1 MNKMKFFL
9 KSRSILP
16 GLVFLIISLTFE
28 VKAQMAL
35 DLKSA
40 MQYAVDNNSKVI
52 QGKLDEAKGLID
64 VDQLLSVGYPQIN
77 ANAQFVY
84 NPLLQVIFFP
94 DFLNGKPEDIRP
106 VTIGTHWGTNASLE
120 VSQLVFSPEFRVGL
134 KAAQKA
140 AELYRTRAEATKE
153 DLILQVA
160 KGYYAVQAVKAQ
172 KANIEANLIKIKE
185 LLKLTNAQVANGLGR
200 KMEADQ
206 LGLTALNLENQLNNL
221 EIQIQQQINLFK
233 LSLQMPLTTEIELT
247 DTLNEDSY
255 NLPEL
260 IALQPNY
267 NNRIGLTLIEQNQ
280 VLNKINLNRYK
291 ASYWPTANLF
301 ANLTAQAQPKNFSD
315 FLGSNSWASFSS
327 VGLRLRIPIYD
338 GGLRKTQVES
348 VEIDL
353 KKGEED
359 KRQLLSVYETQF
371 ENAKKSLELNLNNLK
386 PLKKAK
392 SLAEEIYV
400 LSQQRFQEGLAP
412 LTETLNAETSLRE
425 AKNNVLSALFQV
437 RMAELDLL
445 HANGQLMK
453 FLQ

>member
-16 GLVFLIISLTFE
+16 GLVIVLIFSTFN
-28 VKAQMAL
+28 VRAQMAL
-35 DLKSA
+35 NLKSA

-52 QGKLDEAKGLID
+52 QGKLDEAKGLIS
-64 VDQLLSVGYPQIN
+64 VNQLLSTGYPQIN
-77 ANAQFVY
+77 GNAQFVY

-106 VTIGTHWGTNASLE
+106 VTIGTHWGTNASIE
-120 VSQLVFSPEFRVGL
+120 VTQLVFSPEFRVGL
-134 KAAQKA
+134 NAAKKAT
-140 AELYRTRAEATKE
+140 ELYRSRAEATKE
-153 DLILQVA
+153 ELILQVA
-160 KGYYAVQAVKAQ
+160 KGYYAVQAVKLQ
-172 KANIEANLIKIKE
+172 KANIEANLYKIKE
-185 LLKLTNAQVANGLGR
+185 LLKLTNVQVANGLGR

-206 LGLTALNLENQLNNL
+206 LRLAALNLENQLNNL
-221 EIQIQQQINLFK
+221 EIQIQQQINMFK
-233 LSLQMPLTTEIELT
+233 LSLQMPLVTEIELT
-247 DTLNEDSY
+247 DTLSESSY
-255 NLPEL
+255 ILPEL
-260 IALQPNY
+260 VALQPNY
-267 NNRIGLTLIEQNQ
+267 NHRIGLSLIEQNQ

-301 ANLTAQAQPKNFSD
+301 ANLAAQAQPRNFSD
-315 FLGSNSWASFSS
+315 FLSSNSWASFSS
-327 VGLRLRIPIYD
+327 VGIRLRVPIYD

-348 VEIDL
+348 VQIDL
-353 KKGEED
+353 KKGDED
-359 KRQLLSVYETQF
+359 KRQMLSLYEAQF
-371 ENAKKSLELNLNNLK
+371 ENAKKSLELNLNNLQ
-386 PLKKAK
+386 PLKKAR
-392 SLAEEIYV
+392 SLAEEIYAQ
-400 LSQQRFQEGLAP
+400 SQQRFQQGLAP

>member
-1 MNKMKFFL
+1 MKFFL

-64 VDQLLSVGYPQIN
+64 VDQLLSAGYPQIN

-94 DFLNGKPEDIRP
+94 DFLNGKPEDIKP

-172 KANIEANLIKIKE
+172 KANIEANLFKIKE

-301 ANLTAQAQPKNFSD
+301 ANLAAQAQPKNFSD

>member
-1 MNKMKFFL
+1 MKFFL

-64 VDQLLSVGYPQIN
+64 VDQLLSAGYPQIN

-172 KANIEANLIKIKE
+172 KANIEANLFKIKE

-301 ANLTAQAQPKNFSD
+301 ANLAAQAQPKNFSD

-371 ENAKKSLELNLNNLK
+371 ENAKKSLELNLNNLN

>member
-1 MNKMKFFL
+1 MKFFL

-64 VDQLLSVGYPQIN
+64 VDQLLSAGYPQIN

>member
-16 GLVFLIISLTFE
+16 GLVFLINSLTFE

-35 DLKSA
+35 NLKSA
-40 MQYAVDNNSKVI
+40 MQYAVDNNSKII

-301 ANLTAQAQPKNFSD
+301 ANLAAQAQPKNFSD

>member
-1 MNKMKFFL
+1 MNKMMFFL

-16 GLVFLIISLTFE
+16 GLAFLLLFPTFQ
-28 VKAQMAL
+28 VRAQIAL
-35 DLKSA
+35 NLKSA

-52 QGKLDEAKGLID
+52 QGKLDEARGLIS
-64 VDQLLSVGYPQIN
+64 VDQLLSTGFPQIN
-77 ANAQFVY
+77 GNAQFVY

-106 VTIGTHWGTNASLE
+106 VTIGTHWGTNASVE
-120 VSQLVFSPEFRVGL
+120 VTQMVFSPEFRVGL
-134 KAAQKA
+134 NAAKKAT
-140 AELYRTRAEATKE
+140 ELYRSRAEATKE
-153 DLILQVA
+153 ELILQVA
-160 KGYYAVQAVKAQ
+160 KGYYAVQAVKSQ
-172 KANIEANLIKIKE
+172 KANIEANLYKIKE

-206 LGLTALNLENQLNNL
+206 LGLSALNLENQLNNL

-233 LSLQMPLTTEIELT
+233 LSLQMPLVTDIILT
-247 DTLNEDSY
+247 DTLNESSY

-260 IALQPNY
+260 VALQPNY
-267 NNRIGLTLIEQNQ
+267 NNRIGFTLIEQNQ

-301 ANLTAQAQPKNFSD
+301 ANLAAQAQPKNFGD
-315 FLGSNSWASFSS
+315 FLSSNSWASFSS
-327 VGLRLRIPIYD
+327 VGLRLRVPIYD

-348 VEIDL
+348 VQIDL

-359 KRQLLSVYETQF
+359 KKQLLSLYEAQF
-371 ENAKKSLELNLNNLK
+371 ENAKKSLELNLNNLQ
-386 PLKKAK
+386 PLKKAR
-392 SLAEEIYV
+392 SLAEEIYAQ
-400 LSQQRFQEGLAP
+400 SQQRYQQGLAP
-412 LTETLNAETSLRE
+412 LTETLNAEISLRE
-425 AKNNVLSALFQV
+425 AKNNILSALFQV

>member
-16 GLVFLIISLTFE
+16 GLVIVLIFSTFN
-28 VKAQMAL
+28 VRAQMAL
-35 DLKSA
+35 NLKSA

-52 QGKLDEAKGLID
+52 QGKLDEAKGLIS
-64 VDQLLSVGYPQIN
+64 VNQLLSTGYPQIN
-77 ANAQFVY
+77 GNAQFVY

-106 VTIGTHWGTNASLE
+106 VTIGTHWGTNASIE
-120 VSQLVFSPEFRVGL
+120 VTQLVFSPEFRVGL
-134 KAAQKA
+134 NAAKKAT
-140 AELYRTRAEATKE
+140 ELYRSRAEATKE
-153 DLILQVA
+153 ELILQVA
-160 KGYYAVQAVKAQ
+160 KGYYAVQAVKLQ
-172 KANIEANLIKIKE
+172 KANIEANLYKIKE
-185 LLKLTNAQVANGLGR
+185 LLKLTNVQVANGLGR

-206 LGLTALNLENQLNNL
+206 LRLAALNLENQLNNL
-221 EIQIQQQINLFK
+221 EIQIQQQINMFK
-233 LSLQMPLTTEIELT
+233 LSLQMPLVTEIELT
-247 DTLNEDSY
+247 DTLSESSY
-255 NLPEL
+255 ILPEL
-260 IALQPNY
+260 VALQPNY
-267 NNRIGLTLIEQNQ
+267 NHRIGLSLIEQNQ

-301 ANLTAQAQPKNFSD
+301 ANLAAQAQPRNFSD
-315 FLGSNSWASFSS
+315 FLSSNSWASFSS
-327 VGLRLRIPIYD
+327 VGIRLRVPIYD

-348 VEIDL
+348 VQIDL
-353 KKGEED
+353 KKGDEE
-359 KRQLLSVYETQF
+359 KRQMLSLYEAQF
-371 ENAKKSLELNLNNLK
+371 ENAKKSLELNLNNLQ
-386 PLKKAK
+386 PLKKAR
-392 SLAEEIYV
+392 SLAEEIYAQ
-400 LSQQRFQEGLAP
+400 SQQRFQQGLAP

>member
-40 MQYAVDNNSKVI
+40 MQYAVDNNSKII

>member
-301 ANLTAQAQPKNFSD
+301 ANLAAQAQPKNFSD

-371 ENAKKSLELNLNNLK
+371 ENAKKSLELNLNNLN

>member
-1 MNKMKFFL
+1 MNKMMFFL

-16 GLVFLIISLTFE
+16 GLAVLLLFSTIQLR
-28 VKAQMAL
+28 AQLAL
-35 DLKSA
+35 NLKSA

-52 QGKLDEAKGLID
+52 QGKLDEAKGLIS
-64 VDQLLSVGYPQIN
+64 VDQLLSAGFPQIN
-77 ANAQFVY
+77 GNAQFVY

-106 VTIGTHWGTNASLE
+106 VTIGTHWGTNASVE
-120 VSQLVFSPEFRVGL
+120 VTQLVFSPEFRVGL
-134 KAAQKA
+134 NAAKKAT
-140 AELYRTRAEATKE
+140 ELYRSRAEATKE
-153 DLILQVA
+153 ELILQVA
-160 KGYYAVQAVKAQ
+160 KGYYAVQAVKSQ
-172 KANIEANLIKIKE
+172 KANIEANLYKIKE

-200 KMEADQ
+200 RMEADQ
-206 LGLTALNLENQLNNL
+206 LGLAALNLENQLNNL

-233 LSLQMPLTTEIELT
+233 LSLQMPLVTEIILT
-247 DTLNEDSY
+247 DTLNESSY

-260 IALQPNY
+260 VALQPNY
-267 NNRIGLTLIEQNQ
+267 NNRIGFTLIEQNQ

-301 ANLTAQAQPKNFSD
+301 ANLAAQAQPKNFSD
-315 FLGSNSWASFSS
+315 FLSSNSWASFSS
-327 VGLRLRIPIYD
+327 VGIRLRVPIYD

-348 VEIDL
+348 VQIDL

-359 KRQLLSVYETQF
+359 KRQLLSLYEAQF
-371 ENAKKSLELNLNNLK
+371 ENAKKSLELNLNNLQ
-386 PLKKAK
+386 PLKKAR
-392 SLAEEIYV
+392 SLAEEIYAQ
-400 LSQQRFQEGLAP
+400 SQQRYQQGLAP

-425 AKNNVLSALFQV
+425 AKNNILSALFQV

>member
-64 VDQLLSVGYPQIN
+64 VDQLLSAGYPQIN

-94 DFLNGKPEDIRP
+94 DFLNGKPEDIKP

-172 KANIEANLIKIKE
+172 KANIEANLFKIKE

-301 ANLTAQAQPKNFSD
+301 ANLAAQAQPKNFSD

>member
-1 MNKMKFFL
+1 MKFFL

-64 VDQLLSVGYPQIN
+64 VDQLLSAGYPQIN

-94 DFLNGKPEDIRP
+94 DFLNGKPEDIKP

-371 ENAKKSLELNLNNLK
+371 ENAKKSLELNLNNLN

>member
-1 MNKMKFFL
+1 MKFFL

>member
-1 MNKMKFFL
+1 MKFFL

-172 KANIEANLIKIKE
+172 KANIEANLFKIKE

>member
-1 MNKMKFFL
+1 MKFFL

-35 DLKSA
+35 NLKSA
-40 MQYAVDNNSKVI
+40 MQYAVDNNSKII

-301 ANLTAQAQPKNFSD
+301 ANLAAQAQPKNFSD

>member
-1 MNKMKFFL
+1 MKFFL

-40 MQYAVDNNSKVI
+40 MQYAVDNNSKII

-64 VDQLLSVGYPQIN
+64 VDQLLSAGYPQIN

-94 DFLNGKPEDIRP
+94 DFLNGKPEDIKP

>member
-35 DLKSA
+35 NLKSA
-40 MQYAVDNNSKVI
+40 MQYAVDNNSKII

-64 VDQLLSVGYPQIN
+64 VDQLLSAGYPQIN